1 MANEQH
7 LHPAVKKRMAR
18 EHAKAVKTAEEAVA
32 SARASYG
39 EEHPQ
44 VAVALA
50 NLGKLHQGHSEFAQ
64 AETALTQA
72 LVIREKRPSDAAGLA
87 GSLRD
92 LARLHDASGQGEKAR
107 PLMQRAA
114 RVESE
119 AFLVSSPTAEAELP
133 EMEYSAS
140 AEFVENMAGS
150 APKSFWAQ
158 TWGGLV
164 LPVIPLIIG
173 LVFLVRGR
181 IAIYGHRGHIYLHGP
196 LIVEGPAARMWGL
209 VWLCAAAFA
218 HFHFF
223 WPYRNR
229 VLCSYGK
236 AVSFVAAIILL
247 FAALAKM
254 WMG

>member
-92 LARLHDASGQGEKAR
+92 LARLHHAAGQGEKAR
-107 PLMQRAA
+107 PLMPRLRARA
-114 RVESE
+114 RRK
-119 AFLVSSPTAEAELP
+119 
-133 EMEYSAS
+133 
-140 AEFVENMAGS
+140 
-150 APKSFWAQ
+150 KSDRRP
-158 TWGGLV
+158 G
-164 LPVIPLIIG
+164 
-173 LVFLVRGR
+173 RGR
-181 IAIYGHRGHIYLHGP
+181 LRCRRTESDPRGI
-196 LIVEGPAARMWGL
+196 R
-209 VWLCAAAFA
+209 
-218 HFHFF
+218 
-223 WPYRNR
+223 
-229 VLCSYGK
+229 K
-236 AVSFVAAIILL
+236 
-247 FAALAKM
+247 
-254 WMG
+254 

>member
-92 LARLHDASGQGEKAR
+92 LARLHDAAGQGEKAR

-119 AFLVSSPTAEAELP
+119 AFRTDVEPVESAEP
-133 EMEYSAS
+133 EYDAH

-150 APKSFWAQ
+150 APKTFWTQ
-158 TWGGLV
+158 TLGGLL
-164 LPVIPLIIG
+164 LPAFLAFRGVTI
-173 LVFLVRGR
+173 LVSGR
-181 IAIYGHRGHIYLHGP
+181 MIIYLRGS
-196 LIVEGPAARMWGL
+196 LSRMVVEGAAAHMAGL

-229 VLCSYGK
+229 TLCSYGK
-236 AVSFVAAIILL
+236 AVSFVVGIVLL
-247 FAALAKM
+247 FAALTKM